1 MRPIFISYRREDSE
15 GQAGR
20 LFESLREV
28 FGEHTVFMD
37 VATIEP
43 GADFRRA
50 IETNID
56 KCAVLLSLIG
66 RTWLTVTDRDGKRRL
81 DNPTDFVRIETASAL
96 KRGVTVIPVL
106 VQGATMPQ
114 EADLPAD
121 IKDLAYRNSV
131 ELTHARW
138 DSDLQLLINAL
149 REHADNDNAD
159 NVATDTS
166 RTAQASDTGGSSR
179 SSASDGR
186 RDTRTNTGS
195 GSKRIWTIG
204 GAVAAVALMGAVLL
218 KLSGPG
224 HDAKAD
230 TQPASQPVQTAA
242 SQPHNPPDQM
252 VSRKELQR
260 AAHARGACVKPFIWR
275 QAEPGDKVCVTPE
288 TQNRILAE
296 NRAASENRSP
306 NGGAYGPDTCKTGFV
321 WRNAFDG
328 DVVCVTPESRDMTA
342 NDNTLGARRIV
353 PLPPQ

>member
-66 RTWLTVTDRDGKRRL
+66 RTWLTITDREGKRRL
-81 DNPTDFVRIETASAL
+81 DNPGDFVRIETASAL

-149 REHADNDNAD
+149 REHADNDTSD
-159 NVATDTS
+159 STETDTS
-166 RTAQASDTGGSSR
+166 HTTEAMGGN
-179 SSASDGR
+179 GR
-186 RDTRTNTGS
+186 NKGKRGSGGS
-195 GSKRIWTIG
+195 GSKHIWTIG
-204 GAVAAVALMGAVLL
+204 GAVAAVALMGAVVL

-224 HDAKAD
+224 HEAKAD
-230 TQPASQPVQTAA
+230 TPPASEPVQIAPAQPTKPA
-242 SQPHNPPDQM
+242 SNGDQM

-260 AAHARGACVKPFIWR
+260 SAHLRGACVKPFIWR
-275 QAEPGDKVCVTPE
+275 QAQPGDKVCVTPE
-288 TQNRILAE
+288 TQTRILAE

-306 NGGAYGPDTCKTGFV
+306 NGGVYGPDTCKTGFV

-342 NDNTLGARRIV
+342 NDNTLGPRRIV
-353 PLPPQ
+353 AMPQ

>member
-81 DNPTDFVRIETASAL
+81 DNPGDFVRIETASAL

-106 VQGATMPQ
+106 VQGAAMPQ

-138 DSDLQLLINAL
+138 DSDMQLLINAL
-149 REHADNDNAD
+149 REHADNDTAD
-159 NVATDTS
+159 STGTDNSEADTSTVTS
-166 RTAQASDTGGSSR
+166 RTSR
-179 SSASDGR
+179 KTNVNRNGSDG
-186 RDTRTNTGS
+186 S
-195 GSKRIWTIG
+195 GNKRIWTIG
-204 GAVAAVALMGAVLL
+204 GAVAAVALMGAVVL

-224 HDAKAD
+224 HEAKAD
-230 TQPASQPVQTAA
+230 TPPVSAPVQAVA

-260 AAHARGACVKPFIWR
+260 AAHLRGACVKPFIWR
-275 QAEPGDKVCVTPE
+275 QAEPGDKVCVTQE
-288 TQNRILAE
+288 TQMRILAE

-321 WRNAFDG
+321 WRNAFEG

-342 NDNTLGARRIV
+342 NDNSLGARRIV
-353 PLPPQ
+353 PLPQQSSAQ